1 MTRPLSPVTVLLS
14 RRTLLAGAALWQR
27 AARAQSGRVYRIMII
42 APSAP
47 IAELTETGD
56 AHFRALFQELRRR
69 GYVNGQNL
77 AVDRRSAEG
86 RSERLPELAR
96 EAAALRPDLVYTT
109 SGRVLLQLKAEAP
122 QVPGVGLT
130 GDPVRFGIAASL
142 ARPGG
147 NVTGVSVDGGLG
159 IEGKR
164 LELLREA
171 TLGASRV
178 AYLSPREGW
187 ASVFGLTLKD
197 AAERAGMALIGP
209 PLEPP
214 IGEAEYRRVFA
225 AMARQQPDAILVS
238 DYNENMTHRRLIAE
252 LAAQHRLPA
261 MYPFQEFIEAG
272 GMMAYVANVDELIR
286 RLGDSI
292 DRILLKGEKPGEIPF
307 YQASKFDLIIDLKAA
322 KVIGLTLP
330 QSLVL
335 RAEEVIE

>member
-1 MTRPLSPVTVLLS
+1 
-14 RRTLLAGAALWQR
+14 
-27 AARAQSGRVYRIMII
+27 
-42 APSAP
+42 
-47 IAELTETGD
+47 
-56 AHFRALFQELRRR
+56 
-69 GYVNGQNL
+69 
-77 AVDRRSAEG
+77 
-86 RSERLPELAR
+86 
-96 EAAALRPDLVYTT
+96 
-109 SGRVLLQLKAEAP
+109 
-122 QVPGVGLT
+122 VGLT